1 MQGGEMVDGAG
12 QTRSAPEELRAGQ
25 VVVCD
30 GAMGTMLH
38 AAGIPLDR
46 SLPELNLSRPVLV
59 RDLHAAYVSAG
70 ARLARIEAITRLD
83 LGDPDDRLVTHVAV
97 KIIELQDS
105 VGTGSREC

>member
-1 MQGGEMVDGAG
+1 
-12 QTRSAPEELRAGQ
+12 
-25 VVVCD
+25 
-30 GAMGTMLH
+30 MGTMLH
-38 AAGIPLDR
+38 AA
-46 SLPELNLSRPVLV
+46 
-59 RDLHAAYVSAG
+59 YVSAGARIVQTSTSGANRLRLAGSGMENSVSEINIAG